1 VLHKLGLGLDLS
13 TVLASLA
20 FVLMFDIFRK
30 NVQDPSGMFGAIDK
44 LSSRQYRLYSR
55 NFNKKIE
62 EIDRRLRRE
71 LQDMVKT

>member
-1 VLHKLGLGLDLS
+1 
-13 TVLASLA
+13 
-20 FVLMFDIFRK
+20 MCDIFRK
-30 NVQDPSGMFGAIDK
+30 SVQDPSGMFGAIDK